1 MGKIYSI
8 NPMSFDSG
16 PGIRVEVVL
25 VNKGDEFIELSPSE
39 LVDRIRKF
47 RPYFGPDDGGVT
59 FKGNNIFEQV
69 NFLSDTCKLCH
80 KAGISTCIETNGF
93 DYSLNEEVLN
103 NIDFVIL
110 NIESLPLYNY
120 TNISMDNM
128 MNTNKFINDIIEK
141 NINIRIKQI
150 IKKGI
155 NDNIEYIQALKKFI
169 NMYGIIDIDLTS
181 HDVEEDRLFEL
192 RRILKEV

>member
-1 MGKIYSI
+1 
-8 NPMSFDSG
+8 MSD
-16 PGIRVEVVL
+16 
-25 VNKGDEFIELSPSE
+25 N
-39 LVDRIRKF
+39 
-47 RPYFGPDDGGVT
+47 YFSH
-59 FKGNNIFEQV
+59 E
-69 NFLSDTCKLCH
+69 
-80 KAGISTCIETNGF
+80 
-93 DYSLNEEVLN
+93 
-103 NIDFVIL
+103 IDFVIL

-128 MNTNKFINDIIEK
+128 MNTNKFINDIIER